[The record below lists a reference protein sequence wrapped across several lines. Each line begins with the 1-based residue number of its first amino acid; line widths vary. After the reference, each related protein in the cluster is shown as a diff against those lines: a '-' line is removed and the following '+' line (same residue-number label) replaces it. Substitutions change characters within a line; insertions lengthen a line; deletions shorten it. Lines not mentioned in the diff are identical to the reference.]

1 MNQPAPKQLAKR
13 KTSLAPVIITVLIAA
28 IGFAVV
34 ASSTSGGAGMY
45 NFALKEL
52 VKQKSDLAGKDVKVS
67 GRIAKGS
74 VRGEPASDSFRFDL
88 EDDEGN
94 KISVGYTR
102 LLPDPFEEGRDAIVQ
117 GKLVNG
123 ELLADNLTVKC
134 PSRYADTEEAAK
146 MSESERK
153 AYYQKEYKKHMEAQE
168 AEANTAEQKGQA
180 KKAADKPASPQAP
193 QPAPDEGK
201 QP

>member
-1 MNQPAPKQLAKR
+1 M
-13 KTSLAPVIITVLIAA
+13 LIAA

-45 NFALKEL
+45 NFALKGWW
-52 VKQKSDLAGKDVKVS
+52 QSDLAGKDVKVS
-67 GRIAKGS
+67 GRIAKGAC
-74 VRGEPASDSFRFDL
+74 GEPASDSFRFDL

-123 ELLADNLTVKC
+123 GCWPT
-134 PSRYADTEEAAK
+134 T
-146 MSESERK
+146 
-153 AYYQKEYKKHMEAQE
+153 
-168 AEANTAEQKGQA
+168 
-180 KKAADKPASPQAP
+180 SP
-193 QPAPDEGK
+193 
-201 QP
+201 